1 MMKFFRKHKKAV
13 SPVIAVMLLVAVAAV
28 GAYFIWFR
36 SFQAQTQGA
45 VQDEASGALGT
56 QMQVISIANDE
67 SQYYIVLRNAMTENA
82 AVTSITRS
90 GEANTTTT
98 TPVATIT
105 AGNTGTMTFNPTT
118 TPAAQNPTRGKTW
131 TFTINYTYG
140 TANGVLVHTYT
151 DA

>member
-1 MMKFFRKHKKAV
+1 MKFFRKHKKAV
-13 SPVIAVMLLVAVAAV
+13 SPVIAVMLLVAVAVAAV

-67 SQYYIVLRNAMTENA
+67 AQYYIVLRNATTETA
-82 AVTSITRS
+82 TVTSITRS
-90 GEANTTTT
+90 SEANTTPT
-98 TPVATIT
+98 ATIAIPAT
-105 AGNTGTMTFNPTT
+105 NSGSMTFNPITT
-118 TPAAQNPTRGKTW
+118 AQNPTRGKTW
-131 TFTINYTYG
+131 TFTINYSLASGSTG
-140 TANGVLVHTYT
+140 AIVHTYT